1 MSHTHYG
8 LVIHDIDDR
17 DYAVGTDEQATAA
30 CREYIRDS
38 LWAFRPGFI
47 AKYTP
52 DGVDAEVIECLVE
65 KKYEEANEAI
75 ARLIGDRLGDFID
88 DAIKSDG
95 RGHFLAG
102 YDGNEIDSSDVD
114 GLPTGLVAYRIN

>member
-1 MSHTHYG
+1 MSNTYYG
-8 LVIHDIDDR
+8 LEIHDVDDH

-38 LWAFRPGFI
+38 LWAFRPSFI
-47 AKYTP
+47 SSYTP
-52 DGVDAEVIECLVE
+52 EGVDEGVIKCLIE
-65 KKYEEANEAI
+65 KKYEDANEAV

-114 GLPTGLVAYRIN
+114 GLPAGLVAYRIN